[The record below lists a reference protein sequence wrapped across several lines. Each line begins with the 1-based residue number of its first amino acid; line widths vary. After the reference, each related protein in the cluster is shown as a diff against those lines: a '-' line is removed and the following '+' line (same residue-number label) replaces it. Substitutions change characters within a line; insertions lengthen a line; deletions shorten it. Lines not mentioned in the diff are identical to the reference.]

1 MHRQLEVPGS
11 LVLADSMEHL
21 GGELLDSVKQGQR
34 SPSRAE
40 EQLKNH
46 FSS

>member
-1 MHRQLEVPGS
+1 MQGQLQVLGS
-11 LVLADSMEHL
+11 LDFMEHL
-21 GGELLDSVKQGQR
+21 GGEPLGGVKQGQR

-46 FSS
+46 FGS